1 MKFIKMM
8 RVEAMSE
15 FTKDALSEDDD
26 MTNLLRLPNEEG
38 ILRQS

>member
-8 RVEAMSE
+8 RAEAMSE

-38 ILRQS
+38 ILR